1 MADSPFESVS
11 ILEKVVRDII
21 RMKKVSIIIVVIST
35 LRFYALDRLFNPDLP
50 PTLFY
55 RILCMLELVRKKV
68 VHRIRQKRT
77 IDESRHRNNWK
88 IC

>member
-21 RMKKVSIIIVVIST
+21 RMKKVSIIIVVICT
-35 LRFYALDRLFNPDLP
+35 LRFYDRLFNPDLP

-55 RILCMLELVRKKV
+55 RILCMPELVRKKV
-68 VHRIRQKRT
+68 VHRIHQKQT
-77 IDESRHRNNWK
+77 IDESHHRNNWK